1 MARGY
6 IVEEVRVTGGSMRL
20 RDSNTGELIDV
31 AITPGA
37 AFTPPKPAD
46 RREAGASVT
55 APTTPPAEDLP
66 ASKKTVAASADESD
80 ARTADKR
87 KKKKRANKKT
97 EQRPETA
104 AAPSAAAL
112 HSHDKPRLSIRYSI
126 AGETTIGPLVNVA
139 LLLHMGTSEPVL
151 FQRDGVQLHSPKS
164 QPEDVLESLF
174 QDVIDQDDAKLLRRL
189 GKFLGPVLPS
199 AKFRELTERDEND
212 TLAEDLVHALS
223 ETDVTFVDVGAIDT
237 APMTTQESREI
248 VIDESTLSDD
258 DKAALRSV
266 RTILARSRHNKRGE
280 LGWKEITV
288 DGRSGVMARWGKG
301 QFKILH
307 AGDDTYALFYEW
319 DGGKWQQIAC
329 GTAEDLM
336 HIAARRA
343 KEEVPMAPITT
354 LTLEMARFFC
364 GTPAQKAVARKRLEP
379 VFQEQSI
386 ALSKPLDLDL
396 SQGNLVV
403 KIKKP
408 PREADAATTADTEV
422 NPALDDKIGGSLK
435 KVLEE
440 ME

>member
-139 LLLHMGTSEPVL
+139 LLLHVGTSEPVL

-164 QPEDVLESLF
+164 QPEDVLEALF
-174 QDVIDQDDAKLLRRL
+174 QEVIDQDDAKLLRRL
-189 GKFLGPVLPS
+189 GKFLGPVLP
-199 AKFRELTERDEND
+199 
-212 TLAEDLVHALS
+212 V
-223 ETDVTFVDVGAIDT
+223 
-237 APMTTQESREI
+237 
-248 VIDESTLSDD
+248 
-258 DKAALRSV
+258 RS
-266 RTILARSRHNKRGE
+266 
-280 LGWKEITV
+280 
-288 DGRSGVMARWGKG
+288 
-301 QFKILH
+301 
-307 AGDDTYALFYEW
+307 
-319 DGGKWQQIAC
+319 
-329 GTAEDLM
+329 
-336 HIAARRA
+336 
-343 KEEVPMAPITT
+343 
-354 LTLEMARFFC
+354 
-364 GTPAQKAVARKRLEP
+364 
-379 VFQEQSI
+379 
-386 ALSKPLDLDL
+386 SK
-396 SQGNLVV
+396 S
-403 KIKKP
+403 
-408 PREADAATTADTEV
+408 
-422 NPALDDKIGGSLK
+422 
-435 KVLEE
+435 
-440 ME
+440 

>member
-1 MARGY
+1 MAKGY
-6 IVEEVRVTGGSMRL
+6 IVEELRVTGGSMRL
-20 RDSNTGELIDV
+20 RDSITGELVDV

-46 RREAGASVT
+46 RRDAAAST
-55 APTTPPAEDLP
+55 APTPPLAEDLP
-66 ASKKTVAASADESD
+66 ASPWTADTSADESA

-87 KKKKRANKKT
+87 KRKKRANKKT
-97 EQRPETA
+97 ASHRDAAGHE
-104 AAPSAAAL
+104 AAPSAPPT
-112 HSHDKPRLSIRYSI
+112 PR
-126 AGETTIGPLVNVA
+126 
-139 LLLHMGTSEPVL
+139 
-151 FQRDGVQLHSPKS
+151 
-164 QPEDVLESLF
+164 
-174 QDVIDQDDAKLLRRL
+174 
-189 GKFLGPVLPS
+189 
-199 AKFRELTERDEND
+199 
-212 TLAEDLVHALS
+212 
-223 ETDVTFVDVGAIDT
+223 AIDT
-237 APMTTQESREI
+237 APMTTPESREI
-248 VIDESTLSDD
+248 IIDESTLSDD

-307 AGDDTYALFYEW
+307 AGDDAYALFYEW

-364 GTPAQKAVARKRLEP
+364 GTPAQKELARKRLEP
-379 VFQEQSI
+379 VFAEKSI
-386 ALSKPLDLDL
+386 VPSKPLDLDL

-403 KIKKP
+403 KVKKP
-408 PREADAATTADTEV
+408 RKQADPAATTADAPV
-422 NPALDDKIGGSLK
+422 NPALDDMIGGSLK

-440 ME
+440 LE

>member
-1 MARGY
+1 MAKGY
-6 IVEEVRVTGGSMRL
+6 IVEELRVTGGSMRL
-20 RDSNTGELIDV
+20 RDSITGELVDV

-46 RREAGASVT
+46 RRDEAAGAT
-55 APTTPPAEDLP
+55 APTPPPAEDLP
-66 ASKKTVAASADESD
+66 ASPRTADTSADESA

-87 KKKKRANKKT
+87 KRKKRANKKT
-97 EQRPETA
+97 AARRDAAGHE
-104 AAPSAAAL
+104 AAPST
-112 HSHDKPRLSIRYSI
+112 PP
-126 AGETTIGPLVNVA
+126 TP
-139 LLLHMGTSEPVL
+139 
-151 FQRDGVQLHSPKS
+151 
-164 QPEDVLESLF
+164 
-174 QDVIDQDDAKLLRRL
+174 IDA
-189 GKFLGPVLPS
+189 S
-199 AKFRELTERDEND
+199 
-212 TLAEDLVHALS
+212 
-223 ETDVTFVDVGAIDT
+223 AIDT
-237 APMTTQESREI
+237 APMTTPESREI
-248 VIDESTLSDD
+248 IIDESTLSAD

-307 AGDDTYALFYEW
+307 AGDDAYALFYEW

-364 GTPAQKAVARKRLEP
+364 GTPAQKELARKRLEP
-379 VFQEQSI
+379 VFAEKSI
-386 ALSKPLDLDL
+386 VPSQPLDLDL
-396 SQGNLVV
+396 SRGNLVV
-403 KIKKP
+403 KEKKP
-408 PREADAATTADTEV
+408 RKQPDPAATIADAPV
-422 NPALDDKIGGSLK
+422 NPALDDMIGGSLK

-440 ME
+440 LE

>member
-1 MARGY
+1 MAKGY
-6 IVEEVRVTGGSMRL
+6 IVEELRVTGGSMRL
-20 RDSNTGELIDV
+20 RDSLTGEMVDV

-46 RREAGASVT
+46 RRDAAASAM
-55 APTTPPAEDLP
+55 APTPPPAEDLP
-66 ASKKTVAASADESD
+66 ASPKTAATSADESA

-87 KKKKRANKKT
+87 KRKKRANKKAAARREDT
-97 EQRPETA
+97 PGPE
-104 AAPSAAAL
+104 AAPSA
-112 HSHDKPRLSIRYSI
+112 P
-126 AGETTIGPLVNVA
+126 P
-139 LLLHMGTSEPVL
+139 P
-151 FQRDGVQLHSPKS
+151 
-164 QPEDVLESLF
+164 
-174 QDVIDQDDAKLLRRL
+174 IDA
-189 GKFLGPVLPS
+189 S
-199 AKFRELTERDEND
+199 
-212 TLAEDLVHALS
+212 
-223 ETDVTFVDVGAIDT
+223 AIDT
-237 APMTTQESREI
+237 APMTTPESREI
-248 VIDESTLSDD
+248 IIDESTLSDD

-307 AGDDTYALFYEW
+307 AGDDAYALFYEW

-354 LTLEMARFFC
+354 LTLEMARWFC
-364 GTPAQKAVARKRLEP
+364 GTPAQKELARKRLEP
-379 VFQEQSI
+379 VFAEKSI
-386 ALSKPLDLDL
+386 VQSKPLDLDL
-396 SQGNLVV
+396 SRGNLVV
-403 KIKKP
+403 KVKKP
-408 PREADAATTADTEV
+408 PKRADPAATSVDVEV

-435 KVLEE
+435 RVLEE

>member
-1 MARGY
+1 MGKGY
-6 IVEEVRVTGGSMRL
+6 IVEELRVTGGSMRL
-20 RDSNTGELIDV
+20 RDSLTGELVDV

-46 RREAGASVT
+46 RRDAAASAT
-55 APTTPPAEDLP
+55 APTPPPAEDLP
-66 ASKKTVAASADESD
+66 ASPKTAATSADESA

-87 KKKKRANKKT
+87 KRKKRANKKAAARREDT
-97 EQRPETA
+97 PGPE
-104 AAPSAAAL
+104 AAPSAPPA
-112 HSHDKPRLSIRYSI
+112 P
-126 AGETTIGPLVNVA
+126 
-139 LLLHMGTSEPVL
+139 
-151 FQRDGVQLHSPKS
+151 
-164 QPEDVLESLF
+164 
-174 QDVIDQDDAKLLRRL
+174 IDA
-189 GKFLGPVLPS
+189 S
-199 AKFRELTERDEND
+199 
-212 TLAEDLVHALS
+212 
-223 ETDVTFVDVGAIDT
+223 AIDT
-237 APMTTQESREI
+237 APMTTPESREI
-248 VIDESTLSDD
+248 IIDESTLSDD

-307 AGDDTYALFYEW
+307 AGDDAYALFYEW

-364 GTPAQKAVARKRLEP
+364 GTPAQKELARKRLEP
-379 VFQEQSI
+379 VFAEKSI
-386 ALSKPLDLDL
+386 VPSKPLDLDL

-403 KIKKP
+403 KVKKP
-408 PREADAATTADTEV
+408 PKRADPAATTADVEV
-422 NPALDDKIGGSLK
+422 NPDLDDKIGGSLK
-435 KVLEE
+435 RVLEE
-440 ME
+440 MES